1 MRPRSVVRIPWILDW
16 VNLVFWIMS
25 LPPRI
30 VIGMAGRL
38 AVVPVVSGV
47 VLLDPFIFGV
57 PSPVADVVRSGI
69 HPLIFIVTPS
79 ALMVSCNVKI
89 DAPDKIKY
97 RIKDTK

>member
-1 MRPRSVVRIPWILDW
+1 MRPRSVVR
-16 VNLVFWIMS
+16 M
-25 LPPRI
+25 PRI
-30 VIGMAGRL
+30 AIGMASRL

-47 VLLDPFIFGV
+47 VLLDPFIGGV

-89 DAPDKIKY
+89 VEEV
-97 RIKDTK
+97 RN